1 MTHQAL
7 YFCYFGLDEP
17 LVQTQVVP
25 YLRCLA
31 KEGIEITLITFE
43 REGPLGRRIYE
54 DRFESFALRYHKRPT
69 LPATLYDI
77 LAGAWLGIRL
87 SRPRRFDILHAR
99 GHVPAAMAA
108 IVKLI
113 AGGRLLFDIRGLMPE
128 EYVDAG
134 VWPQG
139 GFLYRL
145 TKSAER
151 LLMRAADGFVVLTEE
166 ARRRLFP
173 GRLDTDESSRPIDV
187 IPCCVDAARFEN
199 IESKEELRRDLRF
212 EGRRVIIYIG
222 ALGGWYLTDEMVSF
236 LRLAHDDDPS
246 VLPVVLTQSD
256 GEMIAKRLRMS
267 GISDYRVLKVAPAE
281 VPRYLKA
288 ADFAVSFIKPCYSK
302 LASSPTKVAEYLA
315 AGIPVVC
322 NTGIGDLDEIIEREQ
337 VGVMVKE
344 LNPCGYKQALEGIER
359 LIEGPDLAAR
369 CRTAASRRFDL
380 EHVGAFRYGRLYRRL
395 LSEEHQ
401 PALYASTAE

>member
-1 MTHQAL
+1 
-7 YFCYFGLDEP
+7 
-17 LVQTQVVP
+17 
-25 YLRCLA
+25 
-31 KEGIEITLITFE
+31 
-43 REGPLGRRIYE
+43 
-54 DRFESFALRYHKRPT
+54 
-69 LPATLYDI
+69 
-77 LAGAWLGIRL
+77 
-87 SRPRRFDILHAR
+87 
-99 GHVPAAMAA
+99 MAA

-151 LLMRAADGFVVLTEE
+151 LLMKAADGFVVLTEQ
-166 ARRRLFP
+166 ARRKLFP
-173 GRLDTDESSRPIDV
+173 GRLDTDERSRPIEV

-199 IESKEELRRDLRF
+199 IESREELRRDLRF

-222 ALGGWYLTDEMVSF
+222 ALGGWYLTDELVSF

-344 LNPCGYKQALEGIER
+344 LNPCGYKQALERIER

-369 CRTAASRRFDL
+369 CRAAASRRFDL

-395 LSEEHQ
+395 LSEEHE